1 MVKKILLWGGLI
13 FLILFVAYNPGDA
26 AEVFKAVGRGLISM
40 AQGFG
45 DFFAQLAT

>member
-1 MVKKILLWGGLI
+1 MVKKIFVWGGVA
-13 FLILFVAYNPGDA
+13 FLILFIAYNPGDA
-26 AEVFKAVGRGLISM
+26 AEVFRAIGRGVVNM